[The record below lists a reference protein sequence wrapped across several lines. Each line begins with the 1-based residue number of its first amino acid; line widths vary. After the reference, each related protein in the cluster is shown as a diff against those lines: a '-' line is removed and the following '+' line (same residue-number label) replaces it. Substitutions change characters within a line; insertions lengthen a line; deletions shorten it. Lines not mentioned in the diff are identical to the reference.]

1 MPDYGCELPT
11 PTLCLVFVCTI
22 CCRGDE
28 LELSGVKWWTT
39 GACLPTCAIC
49 IFMGKTDTAAAP
61 HKQQSMVLVPMDTP
75 GRCRGRWF
83 ASKALQAQMQPMNP
97 QQLCNRAGKTLLLF
111 HDSCSY
117 LFLQAS
123 QCCGHWMSSAMTQR
137 HMAMQRYVSHRLQLK
152 PCF

>member
-75 GRCRGRWF
+75 GQITP
-83 ASKALQAQMQPMNP
+83 SLHV
-97 QQLCNRAGKTLLLF
+97 LE
-111 HDSCSY
+111 
-117 LFLQAS
+117 FLSVQ
-123 QCCGHWMSSAMTQR
+123 GSAFRRQ
-137 HMAMQRYVSHRLQLK
+137 HGQYI
-152 PCF
+152 